1 MEEKGR
7 DFELEKVT
15 DPTNV
20 LLSFLL
26 AVAVVLFIIGC
37 VATFKL
43 NRYESIVVSVSTVFV
58 YAVVVYFLL
67 KPKYVKRKI
76 KERVERVERVTVP
89 AEVPKTFEK
98 SIKEEPIIEPE
109 SIKSIK
115 SIEKPKSSKVVKP
128 IIKEVIRTVEK
139 PIIKTITKPVLKTV
153 LVERPKRK
161 LNIPKYK
168 YRGSSATKTYHKV
181 TCRISKS
188 IKNKYK
194 VSNNDPNFFIKRGYK
209 PCQICLGKKKK
220 AKKSVSKKKS

>member
-1 MEEKGR
+1 MEERGK

-20 LLSFLL
+20 LISFLL

-37 VATFKL
+37 VATFRL

-67 KPKYVKRKI
+67 KPRYIRRKI
-76 KERVERVERVTVP
+76 KERVERVERISVS

-98 SIKEEPIIEPE
+98 PVEEEPIIEPE

-115 SIEKPKSSKVVKP
+115 PIERPKPSKVVEP
-128 IIKEVIRTVEK
+128 IVKEIVRTVEK
-139 PIIKTITKPVLKTV
+139 PVIKTITKPVIKTV

-209 PCQICLGKKKK
+209 PCQICLGEKK
-220 AKKSVSKKKS
+220 ARKRNSKKKS